1 VVAETIR
8 GVRVQNSQ
16 VQGERDP
23 IYRRSPR
30 VRVS

>member
-1 VVAETIR
+1 VATEKIR
-8 GVRVQNSQ
+8 GVGVQNSQ